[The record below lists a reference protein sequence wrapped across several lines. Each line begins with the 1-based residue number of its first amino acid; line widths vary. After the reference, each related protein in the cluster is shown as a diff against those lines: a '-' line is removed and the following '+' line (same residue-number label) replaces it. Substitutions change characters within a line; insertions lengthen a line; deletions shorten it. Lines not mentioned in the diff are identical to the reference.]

1 MGDGPPEAKVGLP
14 DDSAAYSHLPAGQR
28 LYHLLLEMTAEQIL
42 RAQLAL
48 EPGDTEEYPV
58 LAELW
63 TDVDELAD
71 SMLDEDPE
79 DPVATDYRA
88 RWKALDDSHGDPSS
102 RSWELTAAESRV
114 RARTIKRFM
123 LRAGPLSLRRREGQS
138 SRDYWSDDARE
149 FR

>member
-48 EPGDTEEYPV
+48 DSDDTEEYPV

-88 RWKALDDSHGDPSS
+88 RWKALDNTHGDPSS
-102 RSWELTAAESRV
+102 RSWELTPAESRV

-123 LRAGPLSLRRREGQS
+123 LRAGPLSLRRREGES

>member
-1 MGDGPPEAKVGLP
+1 MAAPTPGGTPGGP

-48 EPGDTEEYPV
+48 DPDDTEEYPV

-63 TDVDELAD
+63 TDVDEIAE
-71 SMLDEDPE
+71 SMLDEDSG
-79 DPVATDYRA
+79 DPVALDYRA
-88 RWKALDDSHGDPSS
+88 HWKELDRLHGNPSA
-102 RSWELTAAESRV
+102 RNWELTPGESRE
-114 RARTIKRFM
+114 RARAIKRFM
-123 LRAGPLSLRRREGQS
+123 LRAGPLSLRRRQGES
-138 SRDYWSDDARE
+138 SRDYWSEDALE